1 MYKNNESFM
10 AEGHG
15 MNVGRRLGEEEGFA
29 KGQKYGYEQ
38 GHTTGWNEAI
48 RAQHQPFE
56 ELRRQRDEL
65 IRERDDLRETITQAG
80 KQTKKWL
87 RGFNSLLCILDSAM
101 DVLQNA
107 PQDMRTRMVM
117 DYAKRAEYMK
127 SKEMIHVMPT
137 EDSVVKSRAPKT
149 AAQMKGWWDQVI
161 ARAKKTAECAESES
175 PTP

>member
-1 MYKNNESFM
+1 MYKNNESFI

-15 MNVGRRLGEEEGFA
+15 MAVGRRLGEETGY
-29 KGQKYGYEQ
+29 KNGQQNGYEQ
-38 GHTTGWNEAI
+38 GHTDGWNEAI
-48 RAQHQPFE
+48 LIERPKFS
-56 ELRRQRDEL
+56 ELRQQLEA
-65 IRERDDLRETITQAG
+65 ITRERDDLREAITHAG

-87 RGFNSLLCILDSAM
+87 HGFNSLLCILDSAM

-107 PQDMRTRMVM
+107 PQAQRTKMVM

-137 EDSVVKSRAPKT
+137 EDLVVKTRAPRT

-161 ARAKKTAECAESES
+161 AHARKAAERTQSES